1 MPKQLLGTTNQKVN
15 DMAKRNQTNAPVT
28 VPGSRVVV
36 DGDKKVTILEWHG
49 LLCDAIDGQATAR
62 DAVRTMVELQYQ
74 ALPSYTDAQ
83 ADRDALKILAK
94 ERGKSAEYYV
104 QVYGQALKAK
114 FGDLPRSSD
123 PESIAR
129 AERRAKAKAEKRQ
142 TLIDAGL
149 VKPNAKKGEHK
160 TEKPLGGRPA
170 GTPSRELTIEQAF
183 EQIVAAIGIDA
194 ALDHIAK
201 ILLAN
206 NGDADKLPAMTLTT
220 IANQYRAVHQPRK
233 AA

>member
-1 MPKQLLGTTNQKVN
+1 
-15 DMAKRNQTNAPVT
+15 MAKRNQTNAPVT
-28 VPGSRVVV
+28 VPGSRVVMV
-36 DGDKKVTILEWHG
+36 DDKKVTILEWHSS
-49 LLCDAIDGQATAR
+49 LCAAIDAQATAR
-62 DAVRTMVELQYQ
+62 DAVRSMIESQYSVIPTF
-74 ALPSYTDAQ
+74 AEAS
-83 ADRDALKILAK
+83 ADREALKVLAG

-114 FGDLPRSSD
+114 FGDLPRSTD
-123 PESIAR
+123 PESVKR
-129 AERRAKAKAEKRQ
+129 AERRAAAKAEKRQ

-149 VKPNAKKGEHK
+149 VRPNAKKGEHK
-160 TEKPLGGRPA
+160 TEKPLGRPA
-170 GTPSRELTIEQAF
+170 GTPSRDLSIEQAF
-183 EQIVAAIGIDA
+183 EQIVATIGVDA